1 MITKNTHVFFIAPL
15 LVLMVILLCSDAA
28 NAASGINSDPF
39 DVLVSKFQSQA
50 ALYGTALTDAAKR
63 LFVICLTIDIA
74 LFGIAIALQRAQL
87 GDIIYKFVM
96 LLMFAGFIW
105 SVIINYQLWSNKI
118 INGLLNLSIQLGGTK
133 LTMSPIKTAG
143 LLFNQIIKSISLTE
157 PIDSLGYIF
166 CGLMILV
173 CFALMTAQI
182 ILIKCESYLVINAA
196 TLLLGFGALGFL
208 KEYALNTMRYAL
220 SVAFKLFVMQLL
232 IGIGLTF
239 FDGLTA
245 ISSEA
250 LSLDVLGIYV
260 VAAIVLL
267 RLTITI
273 PDAAAG
279 IINGSHSGGG
289 HGMFAT
295 AAGVAAAVYTGMK
308 AFGGATK
315 GTSKGVQAVMNANKA
330 GNQQFAASGG
340 AMSGGVAGTARNL
353 WQANRAAVH
362 DKDSHGGTGS
372 RMSAQLKTAAAT
384 GDRPRATNMPNTG
397 NPSSGTSGTGT
408 QEPLQAC
415 SNVSKAADEAL
426 KAKAAA
432 NAKASS
438 EESEQRT
445 A

>member
-1 MITKNTHVFFIAPL
+1 
-15 LVLMVILLCSDAA
+15 
-28 NAASGINSDPF
+28 
-39 DVLVSKFQSQA
+39 
-50 ALYGTALTDAAKR
+50 
-63 LFVICLTIDIA
+63 
-74 LFGIAIALQRAQL
+74 
-87 GDIIYKFVM
+87 
-96 LLMFAGFIW
+96 
-105 SVIINYQLWSNKI
+105 
-118 INGLLNLSIQLGGTK
+118 
-133 LTMSPIKTAG
+133 
-143 LLFNQIIKSISLTE
+143 
-157 PIDSLGYIF
+157 
-166 CGLMILV
+166 MILI

-182 ILIKCESYLVINAA
+182 ILIKCESFLVINAA

-232 IGIGLTF
+232 IGIGLKF
-239 FDGLTA
+239 FDDLTA

-260 VAAIVLL
+260 VAAIILM

-308 AFGGATK
+308 AFGGTSK
-315 GTSKGVQAVMNANKA
+315 GVSKGVQAVMNAHKA
-330 GNQQFAASGG
+330 GNLQSAASGG
-340 AMSGGVAGTARNL
+340 AMRGGAAGTFRNL
-353 WQANRAAVH
+353 YQANRASVH
-362 DKDSHGGTGS
+362 DKDSHGGVGS

-384 GDRPRATNMPNTG
+384 GERPRATNMPSPG

-408 QEPLQAC
+408 QEPPLHAC

-426 KAKAAA
+426 AAKAAA
-432 NAKASS
+432 KAKASS
-438 EESEQRT
+438 EESEQRN